1 MNYGKRKKFFVL
13 GVEVDEAT
21 HKDYMGRKFPFKGS
35 DISLSTLH
43 LYATDGG
50 IARDL
55 PDVHREA
62 KQMVEQIK
70 AEITGYSRPAGFK
83 VFLEELNAAHKE
95 AVAEF
100 NRIHGALAIAD
111 KELERARNDK
121 DAPAYMLD
129 IAKGDHARA
138 MMEFEQSKNRPAEI
152 MQEKAK
158 EIRGRMAAY
167 VGKVYRANPD
177 AVDASTMRLLESGI
191 VTAAE
196 LEGLSERFRDN
207 PTMLRLMAA
216 HAKKE
221 VAKSR
226 ESGGDRGADAKWTA
240 LAALLGT
247 ASDSNRAME
256 GFDALVEQSVR
267 SMSRR
272 SFSDY
277 PADAMRGKVFDDS
290 YSRVLAA
297 YDNFLIQPTEAVE

>member
-1 MNYGKRKKFFVL
+1 MDKKYHLF
-13 GVEVDEAT
+13 GVEVDKAT
-21 HKDYMGRKFPFKGS
+21 FDKYASRKFPFMGNKNG
-35 DISLSTLH
+35 IGVEVLR
-43 LYATDGG
+43 LYATDGS
-50 IARDL
+50 IAKDL
-55 PDVHREA
+55 PEAHREA
-62 KQMVEQIK
+62 RRIVDQIK
-70 AEITGYSRPAGFK
+70 AELTGSGKPTGFK
-83 VFLEELNAAHKE
+83 VFLEELNAAHCE

-100 NRIHGALAIAD
+100 DRIHGAIVIAD

-121 DAPAYMLD
+121 SAPAYMLD

-138 MMEFEQSKNRPAEI
+138 KLEYEQNKNRPAEI

-167 VGKVYRANPD
+167 VGKVYQANPD

-191 VTAAE
+191 VTAGE
-196 LEGLSERFRDN
+196 LENLSERFRGN

-226 ESGGDRGADAKWTA
+226 ESGDRETSAKWTA

-267 SMSRR
+267 SMSYR
-272 SFSDY
+272 SGFGYSSDV
-277 PADAMRGKVFDDS
+277 MRGKVFEDS
-290 YSRVLAA
+290 YSKMVAA
-297 YDNFLIQPTEAVE
+297 YDDFLIQPTEAVE

>member
-1 MNYGKRKKFFVL
+1 MDKKYYVL

-21 HKDYMGRKFPFKGS
+21 YNKYANQKYNLGANRIG
-35 DISLSTLH
+35 LRGLH
-43 LYATDGG
+43 IYATDGD
-50 IARDL
+50 IAAEF
-55 PDVHREA
+55 PEQHRMA

-121 DAPAYMLD
+121 EAPTYMLD

-152 MQEKAK
+152 VQEKAK

-167 VGKVYRANPD
+167 VGKVYQANPD

-196 LEGLSERFRDN
+196 LESLSERFRDN

-216 HAKKE
+216 HAKRE
-221 VAKSR
+221 ATKSR

-272 SFSDY
+272 SFSGY

-290 YSRVLAA
+290 YSSVVAA

>member
-1 MNYGKRKKFFVL
+1 MEKEKKFFVL

-62 KQMVEQIK
+62 KKLVDQIK
-70 AEITGYSRPAGFK
+70 AELTGSGKPSGFK
-83 VFLEELNAAHKE
+83 VFLEELNAAHRE

-100 NRIHGALAIAD
+100 DRIHGAIVIAD

-121 DAPAYMLD
+121 SAPDYMLD

-138 MMEFEQSKNRPAEI
+138 KLEYEQNKNRPAEI

-158 EIRGRMAAY
+158 EIRARMVAY
-167 VGKVYRANPD
+167 ANRVYQANPD
-177 AVDASTMRLLESGI
+177 AVDSSTMRLLESGI

-196 LEGLSERFRDN
+196 LENLSERFRGN
-207 PTMLRLMAA
+207 PTMLRLMAV

-226 ESGGDRGADAKWTA
+226 ESGAREASAKWTA

-267 SMSRR
+267 SMSYR
-272 SFSDY
+272 SGFGYSSDV
-277 PADAMRGKVFDDS
+277 MRGKVFEDS
-290 YSRVLAA
+290 YSKMVAA
-297 YDNFLIQPTEAVE
+297 YDDFLIQPTEAVE